1 MVGLLT
7 LWIGLLAPPA
17 PPADD
22 TPADAPPADAL
33 DASIACYEQLD
44 YVCADARLAEA
55 LASDLSGPRR
65 ARAHLYEAL
74 LALAWRDRIR
84 ARRAVRALLAIDP
97 AFDPG
102 PVPPPLAKLFEEER
116 PDPPPPPALML
127 RLDGTLLPVFGQDAT
142 QWTEG
147 LGVELAGGVL
157 LDRRWALEATV
168 GYADFAPRL
177 FTLEGL
183 TMLYGT
189 LGVSVRGTL
198 GPLALQG
205 GVAGGAARVE
215 VDGVLVDDGYWAVAA
230 ALPLEISWPFWRG
243 LGVGVRFA
251 PLLLTTTT
259 GDTAA
264 ASYILPLTV
273 GLRYVAPA
281 P

>member
-1 MVGLLT
+1 MAALLA
-7 LWIGLLAPPA
+7 LVIGLLAPAPA
-17 PPADD
+17 E
-22 TPADAPPADAL
+22 TPAAPADAL
-33 DASIACYEQLD
+33 DAAIGCYEQLD

-55 LASDLSGPRR
+55 LASDITGPRR
-65 ARAHLYEAL
+65 AQAHLYEAL

-102 PVPPPLAKLFEEER
+102 PVPPTLEKLFDEER

-127 RLDGTLLPVFGQDAT
+127 RLDGTYLPVFGQDAT

-147 LGVELAGGVL
+147 LGLELGGGVL
-157 LDRRWALEATV
+157 LDRRWALELTA

-189 LGVSVRGTL
+189 LGVSWRGTL
-198 GPLALQG
+198 GPLALQAG
-205 GVAGGAARVE
+205 IAAGVAHIA
-215 VDGVLVDDGYWAVAA
+215 VDGVLVDDDYRAVAA
-230 ALPLEISWPFWRG
+230 AVPLEVSWPFWQG

-273 GLRYVAPA
+273 GLRYVQPA